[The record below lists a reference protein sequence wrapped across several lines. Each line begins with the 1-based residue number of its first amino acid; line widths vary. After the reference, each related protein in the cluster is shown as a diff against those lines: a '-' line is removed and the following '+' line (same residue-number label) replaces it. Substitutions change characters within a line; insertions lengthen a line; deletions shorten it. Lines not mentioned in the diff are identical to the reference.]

1 MYLVN
6 YLNLQTALQMFISV
20 GRFRT
25 GQGLVGS
32 KDGFNLVFHTPGFEK
47 FTHNL
52 PYLTIAV
59 FVNGLRLTLLDDY
72 TISESGGSGTGYDTV
87 TLSQAPYADDHVVA
101 DYIIT

>member
-1 MYLVN
+1 VYLVN

-32 KDGFNLVFHTPGFEK
+32 KDGSNLIFHTPGLEK

-59 FVNGLRLTLLDDY
+59 FVNGMRLTLLDDY
-72 TISESGGSGTGYDTV
+72 VISESGGYGTGYDTV
-87 TLSQAPYADDHVVA
+87 TLYQAPYTDDHVIA
-101 DYIIT
+101 DYILR

>member
-6 YLNLQTALQMFISV
+6 YLNPQIALQMFISV

-32 KDGFNLVFHTPGFEK
+32 KDGSNLIFHTPGLEK

-52 PYLTIAV
+52 PYLTISV
-59 FVNGLRLTLLDDY
+59 FVNGVRLTLLDDY
-72 TISESGGSGTGYDTV
+72 VISESGGLGTGYDTV
-87 TLSQAPYADDHVVA
+87 TLSQAPYVDDHVVA
-101 DYIIT
+101 DYIVR

>member
-6 YLNLQTALQMFISV
+6 YLNPQIALQMFISV

-32 KDGFNLVFHTPGFEK
+32 KDGSNLIFHTPGLEK

-52 PYLTIAV
+52 PYLTISV
-59 FVNGLRLTLLDDY
+59 FVNGMRLTLLDDY
-72 TISESGGSGTGYDTV
+72 VISESGGLGTGYDTV
-87 TLSQAPYADDHVVA
+87 TLSQAPYVDDHVVA
-101 DYIIT
+101 DYIVR

>member
-32 KDGFNLVFHTPGFEK
+32 KDGSNLVFHTPGLEK

-52 PYLTIAV
+52 PYLTISV
-59 FVNGLRLTLLDDY
+59 FVNGVRLMLLDDY
-72 TISESGGSGTGYDTV
+72 TISESGGTGTGYDTV
-87 TLSQAPYADDHVVA
+87 TLSQAPYLDDHVVA
-101 DYIIT
+101 DYIIM

>member
-32 KDGFNLVFHTPGFEK
+32 KDGSNLVFHTPGLEK

-59 FVNGLRLTLLDDY
+59 FVNGVRLTLLDDY
-72 TISESGGSGTGYDTV
+72 VIFESGGSSTGYDTV
-87 TLSQAPYADDHVVA
+87 ILSQAPYANDHVIA
-101 DYIIT
+101 DYIVM